1 MARAIIILILV
12 SYVVET
18 KQVSDNEKIRI
29 VIRSDEIF
37 LNDIKQSLGRYL
49 FYFESKINDRLFI
62 FVKKT
67 EEPNR
72 IQLSSNE
79 LAALQRSNQNIER
92 LDQSYSWYPESPLKP
107 HFSAYGSDGH
117 RTEQGNARNFMHLCP
132 PYFDQALG
140 IDQSWIEHNVSG
152 RGIVVGVTDV
162 GINASN
168 THIRGNIKLDLSYN
182 FVNNITQTSPSVFPN
197 ILESSSITGH
207 AIACAGLVARPM
219 TVDECVSCGIGVAHE
234 SKVADLQIA
243 KVKENS
249 WMFPVIDS
257 AIFSRALAYRR
268 DAIHIFSNSWAAKI
282 PFKKLNFYEEDV
294 LTEGVREVLKRL
306 VFLVYFILN
315 H

>member
-79 LAALQRSNQNIER
+79 LAALQRSNQN
-92 LDQSYSWYPESPLKP
+92 
-107 HFSAYGSDGH
+107 
-117 RTEQGNARNFMHLCP
+117 
-132 PYFDQALG
+132 
-140 IDQSWIEHNVSG
+140 
-152 RGIVVGVTDV
+152 
-162 GINASN
+162 
-168 THIRGNIKLDLSYN
+168 KLDLSYN

-294 LTEGVREVLKRL
+294 LTEGVRE
-306 VFLVYFILN
+306 
-315 H
+315 